1 MEGFVNDSMSHPDFG
16 HDEQQLGPIGPL
28 YSENHFSLDFSPV
41 NDDHH
46 IFRTSDK
53 IDSEEIEIENA
64 PRHSNLLH
72 SASHNCHTSSHS
84 KDFKPFKLRR
94 IAPNPRHGFLKEKVF
109 SLGIS
114 GVGFQLSTPGTGL

>member
-28 YSENHFSLDFSPV
+28 YSENHFSLDFSAV

-53 IDSEEIEIENA
+53 IDSEETEIENA

-72 SASHNCHTSSHS
+72 SASHHNLTSSHS
-84 KDFKPFKLRR
+84 KDLKPFKIRR
-94 IAPNPRHGFLKEKVF
+94 VAANPRHRFPKEKVN
-109 SLGIS
+109 SPGIS
-114 GVGFQLSTPGTGL
+114 GVSFQFSTPGIRL